1 MDSVSGAHDA
11 SQGWPDTRSKARK
24 FLRVGILSA
33 MILSAML
40 IAVMLSMAG
49 CDADS
54 SNVPPA
60 PTPAVSHYLAVL
72 KGEVDIESGIVQ
84 IAASRDGI
92 LRDVLVSEGDQVRKG
107 QVLASLDD
115 AQARLQLDEAR
126 SESIQA
132 RAQLRPLH
140 LRLKIAQREHARL
153 LPLTAE
159 ESVAR
164 QELDQIND
172 QVELLR
178 AEITLAEAAVESA
191 SSREKVAAYEVEQRL
206 VRAPL
211 DGQVVRRHARPGDG
225 VSTLNVTTLFLF
237 APASPQIVRA
247 RLEERFV
254 DAVQP
259 GMAAQFAL
267 QADESQTYTGKVL
280 RIGRVFG
287 HPALTDDPADRAD
300 IRTVECVL
308 SIDQQSLRIGQRVLA
323 RIVRP

>member
-1 MDSVSGAHDA
+1 MDSVSRANDVRER
-11 SQGWPDTRSKARK
+11 WPDARSKARK
-24 FLRVGILSA
+24 FVLVGILSA
-33 MILSAML
+33 MLLAAML
-40 IAVMLSMAG
+40 SVAERDV
-49 CDADS
+49 DT
-54 SNVPPA
+54 SNVPRE
-60 PTPAVSHYLAVL
+60 PTPAVSNYLAVL
-72 KGEVDIESGIVQ
+72 KGEVDIESGIVR

-92 LRDVLVSEGDQVRKG
+92 LRDVLVNEGDQVRKG

-115 AQARLQLDEAR
+115 AQARLQLDQAR
-126 SESIQA
+126 RELSQE

-140 LRLKIAQREHARL
+140 LRLKVAQREHARL
-153 LPLTAE
+153 VPLVQD

-164 QELDQIND
+164 QELDQVND
-172 QVELLR
+172 QLELLQ
-178 AEITLAEAAVESA
+178 AEIALAEAAVESA

-237 APASPQIVRA
+237 TPASPQIVRA
-247 RLEERFV
+247 QLEERFV
-254 DAVQP
+254 DAIQP
-259 GMAAQFAL
+259 GMPAQITL

-287 HPALTDDPADRAD
+287 HPGPTDDPADKAD

-323 RIVRP
+323 RVVRP